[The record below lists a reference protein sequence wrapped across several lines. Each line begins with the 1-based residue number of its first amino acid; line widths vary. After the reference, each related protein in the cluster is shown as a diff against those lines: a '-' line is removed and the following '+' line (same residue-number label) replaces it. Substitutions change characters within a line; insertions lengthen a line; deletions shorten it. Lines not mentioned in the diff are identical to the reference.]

1 MCSNPV
7 LDLSVIRTSHFS
19 NKLHGD
25 PPASLFSLWNFES
38 LSSGTMAGKGKHGL
52 DRLFQEQGESHS
64 RRTLMESWTLEQDEH
79 LFVGINKYRRYGFSV
94 EATMELMKKDIAF
107 HTIFSDWPIS
117 VMVARFEALVAE
129 RRILPLVTNSDVVQ
143 WADLKGGES
152 LLLNLTRIERAA
164 VVRQELAKLKKTAA

>member
-1 MCSNPV
+1 M
-7 LDLSVIRTSHFS
+7 F
-19 NKLHGD
+19 
-25 PPASLFSLWNFES
+25 LFSLPSFITVTVLFIVYLFCFS
-38 LSSGTMAGKGKHGL
+38 LA
-52 DRLFQEQGESHS
+52 
-64 RRTLMESWTLEQDEH
+64 
-79 LFVGINKYRRYGFSV
+79 INKYRRYGFSV

-152 LLLNLTRIERAA
+152 EGSGEGEGESAA
-164 VVRQELAKLKKTAA
+164 LGRLAVQFLDLACMF